1 MRFAFIQMHARI
13 WHVTTMCRVLEVS
26 RAGYYAWRARPL
38 CDRVKDDRVLT
49 EKIREIQKEVKQ
61 CYGSPR
67 VRMELRALGFPC
79 GKNRVAR
86 LMREAGVPAKSAPR
100 FCPPTTQSR
109 HDEPVAPNVVDRQ
122 FSLASNPQPDVT
134 WAGDITYIPTQE
146 GWLYLAVILDLASR
160 RVVGWALRTSLEQE
174 LALAALRMAL
184 LHRGARGGV
193 HHSDRGVQ
201 YAAGAYQRLLAEAG
215 FTASMS
221 RVGNCWDNAVVE
233 SFFAT
238 LTKELLG
245 DGVFETRAEASRALF
260 EFIEIWYNR
269 RRRHS
274 TLGYRTPVEFEE
286 QVLKVG

>member
-1 MRFAFIQMHARI
+1 MRFAFIQAHARI

-26 RAGYYAWRARPL
+26 KAGYYAWRARPL

-49 EKIREIQKEVKQ
+49 EQIRKIQKDVERR
-61 CYGSPR
+61 YGSPR
-67 VRMELRALGFPC
+67 VRMELRALGFAC
-79 GKNRVAR
+79 GKTRVAR
-86 LMREAGVPAKSAPR
+86 LMREAGVPAKRAPA
-100 FCPPTTQSR
+100 FCPATTHSD
-109 HDEPVAPNVVDRQ
+109 HAEPVAPNVVNRAFALDH
-122 FSLASNPQPDVT
+122 NPVANRT
-134 WAGDITYIPTQE
+134 WVGDITYIPTRE
-146 GWLYLAVILDLASR
+146 GWLYLAVLLDLASR
-160 RVVGWALRTSLEQE
+160 RVVGWALRTDLTQE

-201 YAAGAYQRLLAEAG
+201 YAAHAYQQLLAEHG

-238 LTKELLG
+238 VTKELLL

-269 RRRHS
+269 QRRHS

-286 QVLKVG
+286 QALMAS